1 MSVSLYADPAV
12 AGGNHYPKYTTCNP
26 LARRLVD
33 GFMAALA
40 DLAERSR
47 AKQVHE
53 VGCGEG
59 FLSTMLAQSGLAVR
73 GSDISAAAVAIAQ
86 QRAAALGLPVT
97 FRVADLHDL
106 SLPRDGAELVVCC
119 EVLEHL
125 AEPARALALLA
136 RLAQPHLIVS
146 VPREPLWRVLNVAR
160 GRYWAALG
168 NTPGH
173 LQHWSARGF
182 LALLESHLEVRAV
195 RTPLPWTMAL
205 CRRR

>member
-1 MSVSLYADPAV
+1 
-12 AGGNHYPKYTTCNP
+12 
-26 LARRLVD
+26 
-33 GFMAALA
+33 MAALA
-40 DLAERSR
+40 DLAERSGAR
-47 AKQVHE
+47 QVHE

-59 FLSTMLAQSGLAVR
+59 FLSTMLAQNGLAVR
-73 GSDISAAAVAIAQ
+73 GTDISASAVALAR
-86 QRAAALGLPVT
+86 QRAAALGLPLT

-106 SLPRDGAELVVCC
+106 ALQDDGAELVVCC

-125 AEPARALALLA
+125 ADPARALALLA

-146 VPREPLWRVLNVAR
+146 VPREPLWRILNLAR

-173 LQHWSARGF
+173 LQHWSARRF
-182 LALLESHLEVRAV
+182 LALLHDHVEVREV